1 MHASAQPLTVH
12 FRCGLIV
19 RCALRSLCSIEH
31 VGSIKLGQQAVLDS
45 LTLLKPG
52 GVAFHTVEFQLASL
66 ETTVEHPGESVWRK
80 KDMERLIAEA
90 KRRAYIVPRVEW
102 GAGEKELDRERADNC
117 FNPGGYRG
125 DDHVKLSCDGIT
137 KTSYAMVIQRAII
150 EGGNAE

>member
-1 MHASAQPLTVH
+1 M
-12 FRCGLIV
+12 
-19 RCALRSLCSIEH
+19 
-31 VGSIKLGQQAVLDS
+31 LDS

-66 ETTVEHPGESVWRK
+66 DTTVEHPGESVWRK
-80 KDMERLIAEA
+80 KDMEKLIAEA

-102 GAGEKELDRERADNC
+102 GAGEKELDRERADSC

-125 DDHVKLSCDGIT
+125 YDHVKLSCDGIT
-137 KTSYAMVIQRAII
+137 KTSYAMVIQRAVI